1 MTRDFYYIMNM
12 MKKINAI
19 NIVRYINN
27 EVGMDIAHIDDCNNV
42 IISTERD
49 FLGNAVYFR
58 DYLFCGDSIYSYINQ
73 HGYNDGKPEFGTN
86 SYTISDEPELGYKCF
101 NPDGKHGHD
110 CEFDEDTG
118 IRRFDEA
125 ILKNAV
131 EGLKKAL
138 KVDKQSKLTIANE
151 VEFMDI

>member
-12 MKKINAI
+12 MKKMNAVE
-19 NIVRYINN
+19 IVRYINN
-27 EVGMDIAHIDDCNNV
+27 EVGMDVARVDDCSNV

-73 HGYNDGKPEFGTN
+73 HGFNCERPEFGTN
-86 SYTISDEPELGYKCF
+86 SYSVTDEPEYGFGCF
-101 NPDGKHGHD
+101 NPDGVHGHD
-110 CEFDEDTG
+110 CKFDEDTG
-118 IRRFDEA
+118 IRKFDEE
-125 ILKNAV
+125 ILKTAV

-138 KVDKQSKLTIANE
+138 KVADQSKFTISNE